1 MKITKNQKTEHNT
14 YELEIAVEK
23 DVFEA
28 AVSKVYRKQV
38 KNINVPGFRKG
49 KAPRSIIE
57 KMYGK
62 GVFYEDAI
70 NDLLPTVYQD
80 AIKEADIK
88 DIVAQ
93 PEFDIVSIDENGLVL
108 SAVITVKPEVEIADY
123 AGIEVEKV
131 VEPVSDEEVE
141 REITTVRE
149 RNSRE
154 IEVTDRAAELGDIA
168 VLDYEGFADGVAF
181 EGGKGENFSLKL
193 GSGQF
198 IPGFEEQIVGHN
210 IGEEFDINVEFPTE
224 YHSAEL
230 AGKPA
235 IFKIKLHKLNKVE
248 LPELDDD
255 FAKDVS
261 EFDTFA
267 EYKAD
272 VKAKIEKRHESKA
285 DAEVEE
291 KLVDALIEKL
301 QADIPEAM
309 FVNETENFLRDY
321 DNNLRMS
328 GLDLKTYMQ
337 YTGRSL
343 DDLRNDFRPRAE
355 KQVKARLALEKIAA
369 LENLEA
375 SEEDIDAEYTRI
387 AEAYNISVEQVKE
400 SIDASAIAEDMKV
413 KKAMDLVK
421 EKAVIGAKA
430 AKKPAAKKTAAKKT
444 EDGEKAPE
452 EKKPTTKSTTAKS
465 TATKST
471 TAKSTTAKKTTT
483 TTKSSTAKKTTTK
496 KETAPKAED
505 AE

>member
-1 MKITKNQKTEHNT
+1 MKITKNEKTNSL

-23 DVFEA
+23 DVFED
-28 AVSKVYRKQV
+28 AVTKVYRKQV
-38 KNINVPGFRKG
+38 KNINIPGFRKG

-62 GVFYEDAI
+62 GVFYEDAV
-70 NDLLPTVYQD
+70 NELLPNVYAD
-80 AIKEADIK
+80 AVKEADIK
-88 DIVAQ
+88 DIVSQ
-93 PEFDIVSIDENGLVL
+93 PEFDIVSVDDNGLVL
-108 SAVITVKPEVEIADY
+108 SAKIYVKPDVEIADY
-123 AGIEVEKV
+123 VGIEVEKT
-131 VEPVSDEEVE
+131 VEPVTDEEVDK
-141 REITTVRE
+141 EIETVRE

-154 IEVTDRAAELGDIA
+154 IEVTDRAAEMGDTA

-198 IPGFEEQIVGHN
+198 IPGFEEQVVGHN
-210 IGEEFDINVEFPTE
+210 VGEEFDINVEFPKE
-224 YHSAEL
+224 YHSKEL
-230 AGKPA
+230 EGKPA
-235 IFKIKLHKLNKVE
+235 VFKIKLHKLNKVE

-272 VKAKIEKRHESKA
+272 LKAKIEKRHESRA

-301 QADIPEAM
+301 VADIPEPM

-337 YTGRSL
+337 YTGRTL
-343 DDLRNDFRPRAE
+343 DDLRADFRPRAE

-369 LENLEA
+369 LENLVA
-375 SEEDIDAEYTRI
+375 TEEDINAEYERI
-387 AEAYNISVEQVKE
+387 AGAYGMPVEQVKE
-400 SIDASAIAEDMKV
+400 SIDAAAIAEDMKV

-421 EKAVIGAKA
+421 EKAVVAAKA
-430 AKKPAAKKTAAKKT
+430 AKKPAAKKAA
-444 EDGEKAPE
+444 
-452 EKKPTTKSTTAKS
+452 
-465 TATKST
+465 
-471 TAKSTTAKKTTT
+471 STTAKKTT
-483 TTKSSTAKKTTTK
+483 STAKKTAAKKEETATEGEDAPKAAPKKKTTK
-496 KETAPKAED
+496 KAEADKTD